1 MQEGSLILVDCLG
14 FRGIWNKVD
23 PARLIDRL
31 KSAETIA
38 AARVLAILSQGQLSF
53 GPLRTHLKFLSDTVA
68 LSIQYETPDSQRS
81 PDERQ
86 LDLLV
91 SVACQLAGTL
101 AKLFVDGDIPLPL
114 RGCIS
119 FGQHLCDGNF
129 LVGPAVDEAAQY
141 MDEPEGAFIWL
152 LPKAAERHQR
162 FIDRSFKLITNSPK
176 DVLITGT
183 RLAGER
189 GVDGARRLADHAEFG
204 TDPYFE
210 AARTTFADVL
220 KIPVVIPQYPMPI
233 KDGGFLESDVI
244 NPLLGARTAS
254 EREKLIDQYDKFL
267 RGDRLDIWKK
277 RQNTLKFLK
286 VANSEVDKFESL
298 LESVDRHGF
307 SKTGVQS

>member
-1 MQEGSLILVDCLG
+1 MAHD
-14 FRGIWNKVD
+14 
-23 PARLIDRL
+23 
-31 KSAETIA
+31 IA
-38 AARVLAILSQGQLSF
+38 
-53 GPLRTHLKFLSDTVA
+53 T
-68 LSIQYETPDSQRS
+68 
-81 PDERQ
+81 
-86 LDLLV
+86 
-91 SVACQLAGTL
+91 AGVT
-101 AKLFVDGDIPLPL
+101 
-114 RGCIS
+114 S

-152 LPKAAERHQR
+152 LPKAAEQHQR
-162 FIDRSFKLITNSPK
+162 FIDRSFKLIRNSSN
-176 DVLITGT
+176 DVLMTGT

-189 GVDGARRLADHAEFG
+189 GVDEARRLVDHAESG
-204 TDPYFE
+204 TDPYIE

-267 RGDRLDIWKK
+267 RGDRLDGKK

-286 VANSEVDKFESL
+286 VASSEVAKFESL
-298 LESVDRHGF
+298 LDSVDRQ
-307 SKTGVQS
+307 KA